1 MKRDMELIRL
11 LLLEVEGDEKPDL
24 NKYSQDQQVYH
35 MALLIEAEL
44 VKGAVIDDQD
54 GITRSVIPIRLTWKG
69 HEFLDAARNPSIWN
83 KAMDKMKSAGASL
96 PLPVIQ
102 DLLISALKKAVG
114 LGD

>member
-11 LLLEVEGDEKPDL
+11 LLLKVEGEDKTDL
-24 NKYSQDQQVYH
+24 NKYSEAQQVYH

-44 VKGAVIDDQD
+44 VKGGSQDDAD
-54 GITRSVIPIRLTWKG
+54 GYPLNATFSRLTWKG

-83 KAMDKMKSAGASL
+83 KAMEKMKSVGASL

-102 DLLISALKKAVG
+102 DLLISFLKKQTG
-114 LGD
+114 LE